1 MGAVGVIS
9 KGGSH
14 LEMLSELKLYFAS
27 RLCSRGISLGA
38 SMGKKNKASASKPIG
53 GSTPLKALG
62 AWVLGPKSTTSDKQS
77 LTTRTLE
84 KKYSIANGLNK
95 KVLIPL
101 DLLDEDKIVFTSAD
115 TDNDE
120 SDTTSGGLIK
130 GVSPRS
136 EPSSTPM
143 RIVVSLP
150 EEEMPTPGDSSAEE
164 VSLFISDISY
174 SIWTEIHILFVV
186 PLRLRP

>member
-1 MGAVGVIS
+1 M
-9 KGGSH
+9 
-14 LEMLSELKLYFAS
+14 
-27 RLCSRGISLGA
+27 
-38 SMGKKNKASASKPIG
+38 
-53 GSTPLKALG
+53 
-62 AWVLGPKSTTSDKQS
+62 
-77 LTTRTLE
+77 RTLE
-84 KKYSIANGLNK
+84 KKYSIAKGLNK

-101 DLLDEDKIVFTSAD
+101 DLLDEDKIVFSSAD

-130 GVSPRS
+130 DVS
-136 EPSSTPM
+136 SSTPM

-150 EEEMPTPGDSSAEE
+150 EEEIPIPGDSSAEE

>member
-1 MGAVGVIS
+1 
-9 KGGSH
+9 
-14 LEMLSELKLYFAS
+14 
-27 RLCSRGISLGA
+27 
-38 SMGKKNKASASKPIG
+38 MGKKNKASASKPVG

-77 LTTRTLE
+77 LTMRTLE
-84 KKYSIANGLNK
+84 KKKSIAKGLNK

-130 GVSPRS
+130 DV
-136 EPSSTPM
+136 PSSTPM

-174 SIWTEIHILFVV
+174 SFWEVLNTYFICRSPKVTSITF
-186 PLRLRP
+186 

>member
-1 MGAVGVIS
+1 MGAIGVIS

-14 LEMLSELKLYFAS
+14 LEMLSELRLYFSS

-84 KKYSIANGLNK
+84 KKYSIAKGLNK

-101 DLLDEDKIVFTSAD
+101 DLLDEDKIVFSSAD

-150 EEEMPTPGDSSAEE
+150 EEEIPTPGDSSAEE
-164 VSLFISDISY
+164 VSLFISDILY
-174 SIWTEIHILFVV
+174 SIWAVIHILFVV

>member
-1 MGAVGVIS
+1 
-9 KGGSH
+9 
-14 LEMLSELKLYFAS
+14 
-27 RLCSRGISLGA
+27 
-38 SMGKKNKASASKPIG
+38 MGKKNKASASKPVG

-77 LTTRTLE
+77 LTMRTLE
-84 KKYSIANGLNK
+84 KKYSSIANGLNK

-101 DLLDEDKIVFTSAD
+101 DLLDEDKIVFSSAD
-115 TDNDE
+115 TGNDE

-186 PLRLRP
+186 PRRSRP

>member
-1 MGAVGVIS
+1 
-9 KGGSH
+9 
-14 LEMLSELKLYFAS
+14 
-27 RLCSRGISLGA
+27 
-38 SMGKKNKASASKPIG
+38 MGKKNKASASKPVG

-77 LTTRTLE
+77 LTMRTLE
-84 KKYSIANGLNK
+84 KKYSIAKGLNK

-130 GVSPRS
+130 DVS
-136 EPSSTPM
+136 SSPPM

-150 EEEMPTPGDSSAEE
+150 EEEIPGDSSAEE

-174 SIWTEIHILFVV
+174 FYLGGNTYFICRSPKVTSITF
-186 PLRLRP
+186 

>member
-1 MGAVGVIS
+1 
-9 KGGSH
+9 
-14 LEMLSELKLYFAS
+14 
-27 RLCSRGISLGA
+27 
-38 SMGKKNKASASKPIG
+38 MGKKNKASASKPIG

-84 KKYSIANGLNK
+84 KKYSIAKGLNK

-101 DLLDEDKIVFTSAD
+101 DLLDEDKIVFSSAD

-150 EEEMPTPGDSSAEE
+150 EEEIPGDSSAEE

-174 SIWTEIHILFVV
+174 FYLGGNTYFICRSPKVTSITF
-186 PLRLRP
+186 